1 MRIALK
7 IAGLI
12 CCLCCAVWA
21 QAVSFDGTMP
31 IEQRGFYS
39 SFRHLNLIDIADH
52 RGWAD
57 RSELGGMFPSSMGD
71 AVLRWRF
78 IDRRFE
84 FAEQGLSRTDFTVS
98 SSSRD
103 GWLGVRMPIAGAWA
117 TLDVQSG
124 VSRRSDRAD
133 MVYDMRVEAT
143 PHDAIGVVL
152 RLDSR
157 VEKLDIDGVFWGE
170 AIALALP
177 FRWNSSGLEAHVRL
191 LENLAVR
198 AGYRDI
204 GLTDRVPGRGDEFAA
219 ALAGAAEYR
228 YQELAWGRDDGTGL
242 SLHARQIRAGG
253 RLDLYN
259 FGTVFGQIPRIK
271 ADVDWY
277 GAEGRLPVAPRHLKF
292 SFDYLTLTAEIAGHA
307 KSWPF
312 TDPLEDLL
320 GLRRNFIGDADVTL
334 WRMAGEANMRP
345 SPAWNIV
352 TSLDLYRLYPNLHF
366 ADWMPSFMVFG
377 VEDLDTYFDDYDRID
392 FGRLQ
397 ATVVRKIG
405 RLVVG
410 GHVSQLFP
418 IKVRKDTDGQA
429 TGGGGATGGGES
441 SSSSSHGPRDDGGRS
456 IRIWVGYSL

>member
-1 MRIALK
+1 MRLIWTIVALVVV
-7 IAGLI
+7 L
-12 CCLCCAVWA
+12 CLSVSA
-21 QAVSFDGTMP
+21 QTVSFDGTVP

-39 SFRHLNLIDIADH
+39 SFRHLNLIDISDH

-57 RSELGGMFPSSMGD
+57 QSELGGMLRPSTGGP
-71 AVLRWRF
+71 AFNWRL

-98 SSSRD
+98 SRSRD
-103 GWLGVRMPIAGAWA
+103 GWLGMRLPIAGNR
-117 TLDVQSG
+117 LLMDVQSG
-124 VSRRSDRAD
+124 VSRWSDRAH

-143 PHDAIGVVL
+143 PIDAVGVVL
-152 RLDSR
+152 CLDSR
-157 VEKLDIDGVFWGE
+157 VEKLDIDGVFWDE
-170 AIALALP
+170 AIALTLP

-191 LENLAVR
+191 LDNLAVR

-204 GLTDRVPGRGDEFAA
+204 GLADRVPGKGDEFAS
-219 ALAGAAEYR
+219 ALSGAAEYR
-228 YQELAWGRDDGTGL
+228 YQELSWGRDDGPGI

-253 RLDLYN
+253 KLNLYY
-259 FGTVFGQIPRIK
+259 FGTGFGQIPKIK
-271 ADVDWY
+271 ADADWY
-277 GAEGRLPVAPRHLKF
+277 GAEGRLPIAPRHLKF
-292 SFDYLTLTAEIAGHA
+292 SLDYLTLAAEIAGHV

-334 WRMAGEANMRP
+334 WRLAGEANMQP
-345 SPAWNIV
+345 TPAWHIV

-377 VEDLDTYFDDYDRID
+377 VEDMDIYNDNYDRID

-397 ATVVRKIG
+397 VNVARKIG
-405 RLVVG
+405 RLAIG
-410 GHVSQLFP
+410 GHISQLFP
-418 IKVRKDTDGQA
+418 IKIRRDTDGIS
-429 TGGGGATGGGES
+429 TGGGGAASGGA

-456 IRIWVGYSL
+456 IRVWVGYSL